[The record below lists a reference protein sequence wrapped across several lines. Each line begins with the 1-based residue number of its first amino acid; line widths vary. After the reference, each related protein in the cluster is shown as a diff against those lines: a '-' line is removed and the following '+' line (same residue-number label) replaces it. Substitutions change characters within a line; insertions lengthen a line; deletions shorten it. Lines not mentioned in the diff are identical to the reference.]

1 MVSLLARLIGAQIR
15 SQLQYRASFFV
26 DVISTFLLN
35 GAQIVAMLGGLSTFG
50 GVAGWSIFEVLFLM
64 GMVDLSFGL
73 MDMIFSA
80 FDPDYFSGQIRL
92 GALNTFLLRPVDV
105 WLQVMGSIFLLRRIG
120 RVTLGIV
127 SLAVAISQLHIEWTT
142 FKIAYLPF
150 VVLGQVLCY
159 GSLFMVGATIT
170 FWTIERTEAINI
182 VTYGSTEMT
191 SYPMSIYPPYLRN
204 VFTFVVPTI
213 FLNYLPATYFLGKSE
228 PIGFPAFAAFIA
240 PLIGVAMLAIAG
252 AFFRFG
258 LKHYQGTGT

>member
-1 MVSLLARLIGAQIR
+1 MVSLLTRLIGAQIR
-15 SQLQYRASFFV
+15 SQLQYRASFVV
-26 DVISTFLLN
+26 DVLSTFLLS
-35 GAQIVAMLGGLSTFG
+35 GAQVVAMLAGLSTFG
-50 GVAGWSIFEVLFLM
+50 GVAGWGIFEILFLM

-80 FDPDYFSGQIRL
+80 FDPDQFSGQVRL
-92 GALNTFLLRPVDV
+92 GGLNTFLLRPADI
-105 WLQVMGSIFLLRRIG
+105 WLQVMGSNFVIRRIG
-120 RVTLGIV
+120 RVALGV
-127 SLAVAISQLHIEWTT
+127 VGLAIAISQLQIEWTA
-142 FKIAYLPF
+142 FKIAYLPL

-228 PIGFPAFAAFIA
+228 PLGFPAFAPFVA
-240 PLIGVAMLAIAG
+240 PLIGAAMLVIAG